1 MAHFNAL
8 NTPPGGANLGGT
20 EIARI
25 AIVDGDLR
33 MSLIRGF
40 EDPSAWGR
48 LAAELLKHVSQM
60 YAMETKHSRESA
72 AKAMVEAFAHEMAA
86 DAPGDAAPSIAKR

>member
-8 NTPPGGANLGGT
+8 NTPPGGADLGGT

-25 AIVDGDLR
+25 AIIDGDLR

-40 EDPSAWGR
+40 DDPAAWGR
-48 LAAELLKHVSQM
+48 LAAEVLKHVSQM
-60 YAMETKHSRESA
+60 YALETKHSREGA
-72 AKAMVEAFAHEMAA
+72 AQAMVQAFAQEMAA
-86 DAPGDAAPSIAKR
+86 DTASGPSPLVKRS

>member
-1 MAHFNAL
+1 MAQFKAL
-8 NTPPGGANLGGT
+8 NTPPGGAERGGV

-25 AIVDGDLR
+25 GIVDNDLR

-40 EDPSAWGR
+40 DEPAKWGM
-48 LAAELLKHVSQM
+48 LAAELLKQVSQM

-72 AKAMVEAFAHEMAA
+72 AKAMVEAFAQAMGA
-86 DAPGDAAPSIAKR
+86 DAPGDAPSIAKR